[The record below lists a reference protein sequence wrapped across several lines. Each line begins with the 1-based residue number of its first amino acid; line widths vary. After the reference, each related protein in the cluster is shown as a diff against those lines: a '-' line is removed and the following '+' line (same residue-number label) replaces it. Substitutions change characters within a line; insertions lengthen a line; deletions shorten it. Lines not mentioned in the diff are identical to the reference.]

1 MKKHLPSKQK
11 GITLIELLIAMVISG
26 ILIAAIYR
34 LFVTQSKA
42 YVIQDQVVEVQQ
54 GTRSAM
60 QIVLRDLRMA
70 GFDGNNTTSALLTAI
85 FPGDNPPAVRNDAVR
100 VEYRI
105 GGILNTKAFYRDPAT
120 SQLRENFLIDGV
132 QQPGYPIVLLDNV
145 NQLAFAYGVDGK
157 AGFEDTQ
164 DGTMDDRN
172 GDGIINDNDWVSG
185 ATVTGG
191 NLHVVAVRVTLTASP
206 APVNP
211 DIPKMVQPRT
221 LVSATTLRN
230 LSLLKTN

>member
-1 MKKHLPSKQK
+1 
-11 GITLIELLIAMVISG
+11 MVISG

-54 GTRSAM
+54 GARSAM
-60 QIVLRDLRMA
+60 QIILRDLRMA
-70 GFDGNNTTSALLTAI
+70 GYDGNGTPSALLTAV
-85 FPGDNPPAVRNDAVR
+85 FPGDNPPTVRNDAVR

-105 GGILNTKAFYRDPAT
+105 GGILNTKVFYRDPAT
-120 SQLRENFLIDGV
+120 SQLKVNFFIDGV
-132 QQPGYPIVLLDNV
+132 QQAGAGYPIVLLDNV

-191 NLHVVAVRVTLTASP
+191 NLHVVAVRVTLTAGP
-206 APVNP
+206 ASVDVHP